1 MKKMGIPLVLLAVLL
16 GLTACQSSTPQPTLQ
31 PTQGVDLAATA
42 TRKALDTPFLPATHT
57 PVPTATETPSPTLTP
72 TRDYPPQGYGPT
84 GFPADVNPLTGLKV
98 ADPQILN
105 RRPILIK
112 VQNLPREDRP
122 QSGLS
127 LADIVYE
134 FYTEYG
140 TTRFAALF
148 YGQDA
153 EQVMPIRSARYS
165 DVNLIRMY
173 KPIFVFGYAYAP
185 VFQRLVNSEFGNRLV
200 LESGASCPAVCRV
213 DPRGKNYLAANTI
226 ELQNLIKARGI
237 DNTRPNLDGMMF
249 NYTLPAGGK
258 RAIQVFVRFS
268 SAIYN
273 RWDYIPATGRYVR
286 FSETKNDPNGDAPEY
301 APLTDAL
308 TKQQIAADN
317 LVIIQVRHNEVDP
330 RPDVEVLDMSILG
343 SGPAYLF
350 RDGQVFE
357 VRWQRL
363 TENDLLTLV
372 DAQGKPVAF
381 KPGKT
386 WFEVMTVNTTVAQDE
401 DAGVWRFR
409 FVSDW

>member
-1 MKKMGIPLVLLAVLL
+1 MKKIEFVFALFILMAGLA
-16 GLTACQSSTPQPTLQ
+16 ACQTNNPQPTAQ
-31 PTQGVDLAATA
+31 PTQPIDLAATA
-42 TRKALDTPFLPATHT
+42 TRKALDTPFLPATNT
-57 PVPTATETPSPTLTP
+57 PAPTATETPAPTRTP
-72 TRDYPPQGYGPT
+72 TRDYPVEGYGPT
-84 GFPADVNPLTGLKV
+84 NFPAEVNPLTGLKV
-98 ADPQILN
+98 TDAQILN

-112 VQNLPREDRP
+112 VQNLPRDDRP

-140 TTRFAALF
+140 TTRFGALF

-226 ELQNLIKARGI
+226 ELQNLLKARGI
-237 DNTRPNLDGMMF
+237 DNTRPNLEGMMF
-249 NYTLPAGGK
+249 NYMPPEGGK
-258 RAIQVFVRFS
+258 PAEQVFVRFS
-268 SAIYN
+268 AAIYN
-273 RWDYIPATGRYVR
+273 RWDYDPASGRYLR
-286 FSETKNDPNGDAPEY
+286 FSDTRNDPDGNAAAY

-308 TKQQIAADN
+308 TGQQIAADN

-350 RDGQVFE
+350 RDGRMFE
-357 VRWQRL
+357 VKWQRM
-363 TENDLLTLV
+363 TESDLLTLV
-372 DAQGKPVAF
+372 DPQGKAVAF

-386 WFEVMTVNTTVAQDE
+386 WFEVMTVNTTLTQDG
-401 DAGVWRFR
+401 AAWRFK
-409 FVSDW
+409 FISDW

>member
-1 MKKMGIPLVLLAVLL
+1 MKKALLSLLVLVLLS
-16 GLTACQSSTPQPTLQ
+16 GLAACQTTTPQPTAQ
-31 PTQGVDLAATA
+31 PTQGVDLEATA
-42 TRKALDTPFLPATHT
+42 TRKALDTPFVPMTNTPA
-57 PVPTATETPSPTLTP
+57 PTVTETPAATPIP
-72 TRDYPPQGYGPT
+72 TRDYPPEGYGPSN
-84 GFPADVNPLTGLKV
+84 FPADVNPLTGLKV
-98 ADPQILN
+98 EDPQILN

-148 YGQDA
+148 YGKDA

-185 VFQRLVNSEFGNRLV
+185 VFQRLVNSEFSSRLV

-237 DNTRPNLDGMMF
+237 DNTRPNLDGMVF
-249 NYTLPAGGK
+249 NYTVPEGGK
-258 RAIQVFVRFS
+258 PAQQVYVRFS
-268 SAIYN
+268 AAIYN
-273 RWDYIPATGRYVR
+273 RWDYDAASGRYLR
-286 FSETKNDPNGDAPEY
+286 FSETRNDPNGNAPDY

-350 RDGQVFE
+350 RDGQMFE
-357 VRWQRL
+357 VKWQRL

-372 DAQGKPVAF
+372 DAEGKPVAF
-381 KPGKT
+381 KPGQT
-386 WFEVMTVNTTVAQDE
+386 WFEVMTVNTTMTQEGA
-401 DAGVWRFR
+401 VWRFR

>member
-1 MKKMGIPLVLLAVLL
+1 MKKIGFVFAMLILLS
-16 GLTACQSSTPQPTLQ
+16 GLAACQTNNPQPTAQ
-31 PTQGVDLAATA
+31 PTQSIDLAATA
-42 TRKALDTPFLPATHT
+42 TRKALDTPFLPATNT
-57 PVPTATETPSPTLTP
+57 PAPTATETPAPTLTP
-72 TRDYPPQGYGPT
+72 TRDYPMEGYGPT
-84 GFPADVNPLTGLKV
+84 NFPADVNPLTGLKV

-112 VQNLPREDRP
+112 VQNLPRDDRP

-140 TTRFAALF
+140 TTRFGALF

-185 VFQRLVNSEFGNRLV
+185 VFQRLVNSEFSSRLV

-249 NYTLPAGGK
+249 NYTLPEGGK
-258 RAIQVFVRFS
+258 PAEQVFVRFS
-268 SAIYN
+268 AAIYN
-273 RWDYIPATGRYVR
+273 RWDYDPASGRYLR
-286 FSETKNDPNGDAPEY
+286 FSDTRNDPDGNAAAY

-308 TKQQIAADN
+308 TGQQITADN

-343 SGPAYLF
+343 SGPAFLF
-350 RDGQVFE
+350 RDGRMFE
-357 VRWQRL
+357 VKWQRL
-363 TENDLLTLV
+363 TESELLTLV

-386 WFEVMTVNTTVAQDE
+386 WFEVMTVNTTLTQDG
-401 DAGVWRFR
+401 AVWRFK

>member
-1 MKKMGIPLVLLAVLL
+1 MKKIEFVFALFILMAGLA
-16 GLTACQSSTPQPTLQ
+16 ACQTNNPQPTAQ
-31 PTQGVDLAATA
+31 PTQPIDLAATA
-42 TRKALDTPFLPATHT
+42 TRKALDTPFLPATNT
-57 PVPTATETPSPTLTP
+57 PAPTATETPAPTLTP
-72 TRDYPPQGYGPT
+72 TRDYPVEGYGPT
-84 GFPADVNPLTGLKV
+84 NFPAEVNPLTGLKV
-98 ADPQILN
+98 TDAQILN

-112 VQNLPREDRP
+112 VQNLPRDDRP

-140 TTRFAALF
+140 TTRFGALF

-226 ELQNLIKARGI
+226 ELQNLLKARGI
-237 DNTRPNLDGMMF
+237 DNTRPNLEGMMF
-249 NYTLPAGGK
+249 NYMPPEGGK
-258 RAIQVFVRFS
+258 PAEQVFVRFS
-268 SAIYN
+268 AAIYN
-273 RWDYIPATGRYVR
+273 RWDYDPASGRYLR
-286 FSETKNDPNGDAPEY
+286 FSDTRNDPDGNAAAY

-308 TKQQIAADN
+308 TGQQIAADN

-350 RDGQVFE
+350 RDGRMFE
-357 VRWQRL
+357 VKWQRM
-363 TENDLLTLV
+363 TESDLLTLV
-372 DAQGKPVAF
+372 DPQGKAVAF
-381 KPGKT
+381 QPGKT
-386 WFEVMTVNTTVAQDE
+386 WFEVMTVNTTLTQDG
-401 DAGVWRFR
+401 AAWRFK
-409 FVSDW
+409 FISDW

>member
-1 MKKMGIPLVLLAVLL
+1 MKKSLLSLFVLVLLI
-16 GLTACQSSTPQPTLQ
+16 GLAACQTTTPQPTAQ

-42 TRKALDTPFLPATHT
+42 TRKALDTPFVPVTNTPA
-57 PVPTATETPSPTLTP
+57 PTATETPAATPIP
-72 TRDYPPQGYGPT
+72 TRDYPSEGYGPSN
-84 GFPADVNPLTGLKV
+84 FPADVNPLTGLKV
-98 ADPQILN
+98 EDPQILN

-127 LADIVYE
+127 RADIVYE

-185 VFQRLVNSEFGNRLV
+185 VFQRLVNSEFSSRLV

-237 DNTRPNLDGMMF
+237 DNTRPNLDGMAF
-249 NYTLPAGGK
+249 NYALPEGGK
-258 RAIQVFVRFS
+258 PAQQVFVRYS
-268 SAIYN
+268 AAIYN
-273 RWDYIPATGRYVR
+273 RWDYDAASGRYLR
-286 FSETKNDPNGDAPEY
+286 FSETRNDPNGNAPDY

-343 SGPAYLF
+343 NGPAYLF
-350 RDGQVFE
+350 RDGQMFE
-357 VRWQRL
+357 VKWQRL

-372 DAQGKPVAF
+372 DAEGKPVAF
-381 KPGKT
+381 KPGQT
-386 WFEVMTVNTTVAQDE
+386 WFEVMTVNTTMTQEGA
-401 DAGVWRFR
+401 VWRFR

>member
-1 MKKMGIPLVLLAVLL
+1 MKKIEFMFALFILMAGLA
-16 GLTACQSSTPQPTLQ
+16 ACQTNNPQPTAQ
-31 PTQGVDLAATA
+31 PTQPIDLAATA
-42 TRKALDTPFLPATHT
+42 TRKALDTPFLPATNT
-57 PVPTATETPSPTLTP
+57 PAPTATETPAPTLTP
-72 TRDYPPQGYGPT
+72 TRDYPVEGYGPT
-84 GFPADVNPLTGLKV
+84 NFPAEVNPLTGLKV
-98 ADPQILN
+98 TDAQILN

-112 VQNLPREDRP
+112 VQNLPRDDRP

-140 TTRFAALF
+140 TTRFGALF

-226 ELQNLIKARGI
+226 ELQNLLKARGI
-237 DNTRPNLDGMMF
+237 DNTRPNLEGMMF
-249 NYTLPAGGK
+249 NYMPPEGGK
-258 RAIQVFVRFS
+258 PAEQVFVRFS
-268 SAIYN
+268 AAIYN
-273 RWDYIPATGRYVR
+273 RWDYDPASGRYLR
-286 FSETKNDPNGDAPEY
+286 FSDTRNDPDGNAAAY

-308 TKQQIAADN
+308 TGQQIAADN

-350 RDGQVFE
+350 RDGRMFE
-357 VRWQRL
+357 VKWQRM
-363 TENDLLTLV
+363 TESDLLTLV
-372 DAQGKPVAF
+372 DPQGKAVAF
-381 KPGKT
+381 QPGKT
-386 WFEVMTVNTTVAQDE
+386 WFEVMTVNTTLTQDG
-401 DAGVWRFR
+401 AAWRFK
-409 FVSDW
+409 FISDW

>member
-1 MKKMGIPLVLLAVLL
+1 MKKIGFMFALLIVLL
-16 GLTACQSSTPQPTLQ
+16 GLAACQTNTPQPTAQ
-31 PTQGVDLAATA
+31 PTTVIDLEATA
-42 TRKALDTPFLPATHT
+42 TRKALDTPFLPATNT
-57 PVPTATETPSPTLTP
+57 PAPTATETPAPTLTP
-72 TRDYPPQGYGPT
+72 TLDYPAEGYGPT
-84 GFPADVNPLTGLKV
+84 NFPADVNPLTGLKV
-98 ADPQILN
+98 TDPQILN

-112 VQNLPREDRP
+112 VQNLPRDDRP

-185 VFQRLVNSEFGNRLV
+185 VFQRLVNSEFSSRLV

-237 DNTRPNLDGMMF
+237 DNTRPNLDGMAF

-258 RAIQVFVRFS
+258 PAEQVFVRFS
-268 SAIYN
+268 AAIYN
-273 RWDYIPATGRYVR
+273 RWDYDAASGRYLR

-330 RPDVEVLDMSILG
+330 RPEVEVLDMSILG

-350 RDGQVFE
+350 RDGRMFE
-357 VRWQRL
+357 VKWQRL
-363 TENDLLTLV
+363 TESDLLTLV
-372 DAQGKPVAF
+372 DGEGKPVAF
-381 KPGKT
+381 KPGQT
-386 WFEVMTVNTTVAQDE
+386 WFEVMTVNTTVAQDG
-401 DAGVWRFR
+401 AVWRFR